1 MMMMLLIV
9 YISLLLLCILTNINA
24 ILKLNGGTMEEFKK
38 EIGEGYW
45 LVDFY
50 APWCG
55 HCKKLEPLLNEVE
68 KELEKGLSSSI
79 KIGKLDATVNSDIA
93 KEYNVKSFP
102 TIFFINIKSNLLV
115 KYEGI
120 FLSMN

>member
-1 MMMMLLIV
+1 MLLIV
-9 YISLLLLCILTNINA
+9 YISLLLLCIVTNTNA
-24 ILKLNGGTMEEFKK
+24 ILKLNGGTLEEFKQ